1 MQMYNAYQVGVV
13 FSNKCGVVIVDNSTY
28 MYACMYYWLYQVEV
42 LNNLVVPDVLS
53 FMTYLLLNLVSYIN
67 ILSPMFTAALYI

>member
-13 FSNKCGVVIVDNSTY
+13 FSTKCEVVIVDNSTY

-42 LNNLVVPDVLS
+42 LNNLAVEDVLS
-53 FMTYLLLNLVSYIN
+53 FMTYLLLNLVSRIN
-67 ILSPMFTAALYI
+67 ILSPMFTATLYI